1 MPLVRQNQNQPSSKP
16 KPEREPHECVPI
28 KGEFGRYYVK
38 SRSAAKAGLDEAYT
52 VDVLAKEQTDSH
64 GEVVGTCPCKGW
76 QVRKTCTH
84 LDDARIKHETVVAKQ
99 AAEAIGFKNLEGEA
113 SSD

>member
-1 MPLVRQNQNQPSSKP
+1 MGLVRLPLSKS
-16 KPEREPHECVPI
+16 KPERERHKCVPI
-28 KGEFGRYYVK
+28 KGEFGRYYVP
-38 SRSAAKAGLDEAYT
+38 SRSAAKAGSEEGYI

-84 LDDARIKHETVVAKQ
+84 LDDARLEHEQHVAGQ
-99 AAEAIGFKNLEGEA
+99 RADALGFKNLNEGEA